1 MTADQGPY
9 PAQYP
14 VQFAVEYP
22 DRPLNRL
29 TSFFRILV
37 IIPIAIVLGTVS
49 GGTLAGD
56 GKPWPLRHDLWW
68 RGRGRAPVP
77 RPAFDDLVQAEVSPV
92 VVRLESG

>member
-1 MTADQGPY
+1 MPDNGYACGTSHKEGIITTDQGPY

-29 TSFFRILV
+29 TSFFRIFV

-49 GGTLAGD
+49 GGTWQSAGSLTR
-56 GKPWPLRHDLWW
+56 PLHYVL
-68 RGRGRAPVP
+68 GPRA
-77 RPAFDDLVQAEVSPV
+77 RAACCFSA
-92 VVRLESG
+92 RC